1 MMNTGDNNS
10 DVDKVY
16 ALLVSD
22 TAVVLNMVIGGSV
35 EVDVDT
41 DVDDVDVI
49 DVDTDAVDTD
59 VDANAICCDMISVAG
74 CAFLMNS
81 MTSSRSSEE

>member
-1 MMNTGDNNS
+1 MMKTGDNNS
-10 DVDKVY
+10 DVDKVF

-22 TAVVLNMVIGGSV
+22 TVVVLDGVVGSSV

-41 DVDDVDVI
+41 DVEDEVD
-49 DVDTDAVDTD
+49 AD
-59 VDANAICCDMISVAG
+59 VDAVCCGMISEAD

-81 MTSSRSSEE
+81 MTSSRSSEELLL